1 MSESIIIPLDS
12 PVVVPARDEKTFDSL
27 WISQLV
33 IRTLPPTDQTG
44 GGLVVIDYVPM
55 SSQTF
60 EILEQTNVISTD
72 MLMQAVSQVPEVAQA
87 MGAILLA
94 INPLKEWIQEV
105 QNPTVEETT
114 TTTTEEPPL

>member
-27 WISQLV
+27 WISQLM

-44 GGLVVIDYVPM
+44 GGLVTIEYVPM

-94 INPLKEWIQEV
+94 INPLKEWIQEI